1 MSGIGLQPGSHDVN
15 VAGRSPDS
23 HGVDVAR
30 RPPDDGPDAPPER
43 AAPSHRPPAPS
54 VRLVIVDDH
63 ALVRDGLR
71 ARLAVVPNLTV
82 IGEAAS
88 GAVALDLAAAL
99 APDLMLVD
107 VGMRGMNGIELATRL
122 RLHHPRILVLMLSMY
137 DHREYVLSAV
147 RAGARGYVL
156 KESPTEEIL
165 AAIDAVCAGGHYFS
179 GQLAPLALQAGAAAV
194 PQLTGREHE
203 VLLLLAH
210 GSSNKRVARQL
221 DISVRTVETHRLSLR
236 RKLGVD
242 SPSDL
247 LKIAVANGWT
257 AL

>member
-1 MSGIGLQPGSHDVN
+1 MSA
-15 VAGRSPDS
+15 VAGP
-23 HGVDVAR
+23 
-30 RPPDDGPDAPPER
+30 
-43 AAPSHRPPAPS
+43 AAI
-54 VRLVIVDDH
+54 RLIIVDDH
-63 ALVRDGLR
+63 SLVRDGLR
-71 ARLAVVPNLTV
+71 ARLSVVPDLQV

-88 GAVALDLAAAL
+88 GAEALELAGRL

-107 VGMRGMNGIELATRL
+107 VGMRGMNGIELATQLRL
-122 RLHHPRILVLMLSMY
+122 RHPSIRVLMLSMF
-137 DHREYVLSAV
+137 DNREYVLSAV

-165 AAIDAVCAGGHYFS
+165 SAIGAVCAGGNYFS
-179 GQLAPLALQAGAAAV
+179 GQLSNLVSQAGSTAA
-194 PQLTGREHE
+194 PQLTAREHE

-210 GSSNKRVARQL
+210 GRSNKLVAREL

-247 LKIAVANGWT
+247 LKIAISNGWT
-257 AL
+257 TL

>member
-1 MSGIGLQPGSHDVN
+1 MT
-15 VAGRSPDS
+15 VASP
-23 HGVDVAR
+23 
-30 RPPDDGPDAPPER
+30 
-43 AAPSHRPPAPS
+43 

-71 ARLAVVPNLTV
+71 ARLAVVDGLQV
-82 IGEAAS
+82 VGEAGS
-88 GAVALDLAAAL
+88 GAQALELAAAL

-107 VGMRGMNGIELATRL
+107 VGMRGMNGIELATVL
-122 RLHHPRILVLMLSMY
+122 RQRHASIKVLMLSMY
-137 DHREYVLSAV
+137 DNREYVLSAV

-165 AAIDAVCAGGHYFS
+165 AAIAAVCAGGNYFS
-179 GQLAPLALQAGAAAV
+179 APVANLVLQPGATSAPALTA
-194 PQLTGREHE
+194 REHE

-210 GSSNKRVARQL
+210 GRSNKVVARAL

-247 LKIAVANGWT
+247 LKIALTNGWT
-257 AL
+257 TL